1 LAAKHWR
8 NGSMSI
14 SDGGRVLSPGWRRR
28 REWRRL
34 MWLLAAPILVVI
46 GAFALQPTYIML
58 DIPVARHTGGGDFWW
73 ETQRAELAYADAW
86 GVLYLHRQVG
96 TAYPEAHGWR
106 TVEEAFGYFDGW
118 LTTHGW
124 TRSGPDVGSPEI
136 PESRFLADANL
147 RLYIRDRRLPEHV
160 HLAIWPIG
168 GSVDGFHVVLVTER
182 PSWLRQLYKGLD

>member
-28 REWRRL
+28 RAWRRL
-34 MWLLAAPILVVI
+34 MWLVTAPILLV
-46 GAFALQPTYIML
+46 AAALQPTYIVL
-58 DIPVARHTGGGDFWW
+58 DIPVARHTGGGHFWW
-73 ETQRAELAYADAW
+73 ETQRAELAYADGW

-96 TAYPEAHGWR
+96 TAYPEAQGWR
-106 TVEEAFGYFDGW
+106 TVEEALGHFDRW

-124 TRSGPDVGSPEI
+124 TPSGPEVGSPEI
-136 PESRFLADANL
+136 PESRLLAPANL
-147 RLYIRDRRLPEHV
+147 RLYIRNRSLPEHV